1 MFEGERQTEMT
12 LIKSFE
18 IKNFSKNK
26 LNQAWRQI
34 LERNRNIS
42 IRQDKIK
49 INLEI
54 SEKPVDINKKEKKEG
69 NLLYDLKTI
78 VNKTVENTKKVANHL
93 NDEYWGI
100 DGNRIIMLLKS
111 LTSIRT
117 NFEKVSLKNPKLT
130 DEQSTELENIK
141 RICEDYENYKS
152 MLLEKFDLALKEFG
166 DFNSKIEKLKN
177 DNKIVSG
184 AFKLNNVVKLFENND
199 EIDFST
205 FKEFKFRS
213 TYIALSND
221 GKTFQTS
228 YPTFIFNL
236 GNIIPSLYGNST
248 YTVNIISF
256 INKTLKVEILK
267 DSIDSINY

>member
-1 MFEGERQTEMT
+1 
-12 LIKSFE
+12 
-18 IKNFSKNK
+18 
-26 LNQAWRQI
+26 
-34 LERNRNIS
+34 
-42 IRQDKIK
+42 
-49 INLEI
+49 
-54 SEKPVDINKKEKKEG
+54 
-69 NLLYDLKTI
+69 
-78 VNKTVENTKKVANHL
+78 
-93 NDEYWGI
+93 
-100 DGNRIIMLLKS
+100 MLLKS